1 MRHAWFELCVGS
13 FAIWRA
19 HTVMPHSVRAG
30 TAVLDGGER
39 DYGDDRKASEWLM
52 RASPTSLF
60 QTMMLNYCLSLI
72 YSYCDKTAQDKS
84 SRLCSQT
91 VCSRHSVWQAGCDL
105 SGINVCRSDL
115 VLGCAAFSRCNHH
128 PSCSKCQWWR
138 WQCPHQALRRFPVVV
153 SLSPLLDN
161 TALAIADSDTAVG
174 VLGIAKPLTRSSNQT
189 YLVALFKIPLSS
201 IHSSSLRFPL
211 SDANISPQTRFQ
223 IGKQLHGSSKSL
235 LNLSIDLLVMLCSW
249 LAKRATS
256 NLSPCSKT

>member
-1 MRHAWFELCVGS
+1 MVVLHLLAVTTTHLAPNVNDDVGN
-13 FAIWRA
+13 AL
-19 HTVMPHSVRAG
+19 VNHSDA
-30 TAVLDGGER
+30 
-39 DYGDDRKASEWLM
+39 
-52 RASPTSLF
+52 
-60 QTMMLNYCLSLI
+60 
-72 YSYCDKTAQDKS
+72 
-84 SRLCSQT
+84 
-91 VCSRHSVWQAGCDL
+91 
-105 SGINVCRSDL
+105 
-115 VLGCAAFSRCNHH
+115 
-128 PSCSKCQWWR
+128 
-138 WQCPHQALRRFPVVV
+138 FPVVV

-256 NLSPCSKT
+256 SLSPCSKT